1 MPAET
6 HEKRRFHRMRPNGP
20 MPKTGIIYAD
30 LKSQPIGC
38 NIVDVSAGGACIE
51 VHGSGPIPKRFILN
65 HGGIKKNC
73 YLVWQK
79 GRRIGVSF

>member
-1 MPAET
+1 
-6 HEKRRFHRMRPNGP
+6 MRPSGLAL
-20 MPKTGIIYAD
+20 KSGTIFAD
-30 LKSQPIGC
+30 LKSQPIAC

-51 VHGSGPIPKRFILN
+51 VHGSASIPKRFILN
-65 HGGIKKNC
+65 HGGVKKTC